1 MHHHECCV
9 DYEELASVY
18 FVKFGVT
25 VSLQH
30 ESVGPS
36 HAIIACISLYNLFE
50 WTGVFCCGF
59 SESSAF
65 VQNRCGQC

>member
-1 MHHHECCV
+1 M